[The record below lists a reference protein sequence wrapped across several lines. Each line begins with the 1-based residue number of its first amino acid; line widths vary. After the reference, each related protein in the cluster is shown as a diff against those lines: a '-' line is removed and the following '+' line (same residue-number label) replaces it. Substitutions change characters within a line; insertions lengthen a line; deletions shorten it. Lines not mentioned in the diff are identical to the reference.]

1 MVGAMAK
8 EGKGEGRAEEK
19 NTLSLLAPRC
29 PDSPH
34 SLLSFERDR
43 KAISTFKVYLVINE
57 NVSLKKS
64 ILGQLYWVF
73 GATRPVSPCTQ

>member
-1 MVGAMAK
+1 MAK
-8 EGKGEGRAEEK
+8 EGKGGRESGGKK

-43 KAISTFKVYLVINE
+43 KAISTFKGYLVINE

-73 GATRPVSPCTQ
+73 GATRPVSLCTQ

>member
-1 MVGAMAK
+1 MAK
-8 EGKGEGRAEEK
+8 EGKGERESGGK
-19 NTLSLLAPRC
+19 NTLSLLAPCC

-43 KAISTFKVYLVINE
+43 KAISTFKVYLVTNE

-64 ILGQLYWVF
+64 ILGKLY
-73 GATRPVSPCTQ
+73 